1 MIEVQGLTRKYG
13 EFVAVDN
20 VSFSISSGEIV
31 GLLGHN
37 GAGKTTVMRMLTG
50 YLEPSAGAAWIGG
63 MEISEKRLEI
73 QQKIGYLPENS
84 PLYPD
89 MTVLQYLEYVASLRA
104 ILDAERVSAIKGVV
118 VKTALADKALD
129 PISTLS
135 KGYKQRLAVAQAI
148 IHNPEILILDEP
160 TSGLDPT
167 QILEM
172 RSIIKALS
180 KKATV
185 ILSTHILQEIE
196 AVCDRVIIMVQGR
209 IGVDA
214 NLNELQQSNRLVL
227 LVKNPSDDVPTT
239 LGRVPGVKAS
249 HATQTGS
256 EGRRYVIEL
265 NEDPETVAP
274 RVANTA
280 VERGWELYGLSEEKR
295 TLEAVFREVNNEEG
309 SHVA

>member
-1 MIEVQGLTRKYG
+1 MQGLTRKYG

-20 VSFSISSGEIV
+20 VSFSISRGEIV

-63 MEISEKRLEI
+63 MEISDKRLEI

-89 MTVLQYLEYVASLRA
+89 MTVLQYLAYVAGLRA
-104 ILDAERVSAIKGVV
+104 IPDAETAIKRVV

-129 PISTLS
+129 PVSTLS

-148 IHNPEILILDEP
+148 IHDPEILILDEP
-160 TSGLDPT
+160 TSGLDPS

-214 NLNELQQSNRLVL
+214 NLNELQRSNRLVVS
-227 LVKNPSDDVPTT
+227 VKNASDEVPTT
-239 LGRVPGVKAS
+239 LSRVPGVKAL
-249 HATQTGS
+249 HARQTGS
-256 EGRRYVIEL
+256 EGRQYVIEL
-265 NEDPETVAP
+265 NEAPATVAP
-274 RVANTA
+274 WVAKTA
-280 VERGWELYGLSEEKR
+280 VERGWELYRLSEERR
-295 TLEAVFREVNNEEG
+295 TLEAVFREVNEEG

>member
-20 VSFSISSGEIV
+20 VSFSISRGEIV

-63 MEISEKRLEI
+63 MEISDKRLEI

-89 MTVLQYLEYVASLRA
+89 MTVLQYLAYVAGLRA
-104 ILDAERVSAIKGVV
+104 IPDAETAIKRVV

-129 PISTLS
+129 PVSTLS

-148 IHNPEILILDEP
+148 IHDPEILILDEP
-160 TSGLDPT
+160 TSGLDPS

-214 NLNELQQSNRLVL
+214 NLNELQRSNRLVVS
-227 LVKNPSDDVPTT
+227 VKNASDEVPTT
-239 LGRVPGVKAS
+239 LSRVPGVKAL
-249 HATQTGS
+249 HARQTGS
-256 EGRRYVIEL
+256 EGRQYVIEL
-265 NEDPETVAP
+265 NEAPATVAP
-274 RVANTA
+274 WVAKTA
-280 VERGWELYGLSEEKR
+280 VERGWELYRLSEERR
-295 TLEAVFREVNNEEG
+295 TLEAVFREVNEEG

>member
-13 EFVAVDN
+13 EFVAVNN

-50 YLEPSAGAAWIGG
+50 YLEPSAGAAWVGG
-63 MEISEKRLEI
+63 MEISEKRYEI
-73 QQKIGYLPENS
+73 QQKIGYIPENS

-104 ILDAERVSAIKGVV
+104 IPDADCVSAIKEVV

-129 PISTLS
+129 SISTLS
-135 KGYKQRLAVAQAI
+135 KGYKQRLTVAQAI
-148 IHNPEILILDEP
+148 IHHPEILILDEP
-160 TSGLDPT
+160 TSGLDPS

-180 KKATV
+180 KNATV

-196 AVCDRVIIMVQGR
+196 AICDRVIIMVQGR
-209 IGVDA
+209 IGMDA
-214 NLNELQQSNRLVL
+214 NLNELQQSNRLVVS
-227 LVKNPSDDVPTT
+227 VKNPSDEVAAT
-239 LGRVPGVKAS
+239 LSRVPGVKAL
-249 HATQTGS
+249 HATQHGS
-256 EGRRYVIEL
+256 KKILYVLEL
-265 NEDPETVAP
+265 GQDPEIVAP
-274 RVANTA
+274 RVAKTA

-295 TLEAVFREVNNEEG
+295 SLEAVFREVNEEG

>member
-20 VSFSISSGEIV
+20 VSFSISRGEIV

-63 MEISEKRLEI
+63 MEISEKRYEV

-89 MTVLQYLEYVASLRA
+89 MTVLQYLEYVTSLRA
-104 ILDAERVSAIKGVV
+104 IPDAECLPAIKRVV

-129 PISTLS
+129 PVSTLS

-160 TSGLDPT
+160 TNGLDPS

-172 RSIIKALS
+172 RSIIKGLS
-180 KKATV
+180 KKATI
-185 ILSTHILQEIE
+185 ILSTHILQEVE

-227 LVKNPSDDVPTT
+227 LVKTPSDDVLTT
-239 LGRVPGVKAS
+239 LRRVPGVKAA
-249 HATQTGS
+249 HVTQTGS
-256 EGRRYVIEL
+256 EGRQYVIEL
-265 NEDPETVAP
+265 NEAPETVAP
-274 RVANTA
+274 RVAKTA

-295 TLEAVFREVNNEEG
+295 TLEAVFREVNEEG